1 MRGFGIFF
9 TEINF
14 TTNFAIFFATNTA
27 VFNVVFN
34 YVAYTPSPTDAYNPN
49 AREGL
54 GRGGEVGPGVRG
66 G

>member
-14 TTNFAIFFATNTA
+14 TANVAGFFATNTA

-34 YVAYTPSPTDAYNPN
+34 YVAYTPKV
-49 AREGL
+49 GL
-54 GRGGEVGPGVRG
+54 QAPLGTRRGTKFWGNGDRG
-66 G
+66 A